1 MGPGRAHRP
10 TADLGG
16 GWEYRAGQ
24 STRIVSLMGVGSD
37 VLRERDEKACEADP
51 EQQHHRQ
58 PLATPGHRITHSALS
73 GIQPA
78 RTPGKQAAG

>member
-24 STRIVSLMGVGSD
+24 STQIVSLMGVGSD

-58 PLATPGHRITHSALS
+58 PLATPGHRITHLALS